1 MKKEALLANEEAVS
15 EKIFNLIFDIWFVRK
30 NRLKKVKNGQ
40 YKRGVIYGMRL
51 MLLYVLKE
59 LDNEKLKMFFRS
71 LMKRSLKF
79 KSGKEW
85 HQERRK
91 LRELLVKGTHSK
103 KEWEELKAK
112 HNYMCLN
119 CKRKE
124 PDIKLSKDHITPLAK
139 GGTDFIDNIQPLCR
153 NCNSKK
159 WANW

>member
-1 MKKEALLANEEAVS
+1 
-15 EKIFNLIFDIWFVRK
+15 
-30 NRLKKVKNGQ
+30 
-40 YKRGVIYGMRL
+40 
-51 MLLYVLKE
+51 
-59 LDNEKLKMFFRS
+59 
-71 LMKRSLKF
+71 MKRSLKF